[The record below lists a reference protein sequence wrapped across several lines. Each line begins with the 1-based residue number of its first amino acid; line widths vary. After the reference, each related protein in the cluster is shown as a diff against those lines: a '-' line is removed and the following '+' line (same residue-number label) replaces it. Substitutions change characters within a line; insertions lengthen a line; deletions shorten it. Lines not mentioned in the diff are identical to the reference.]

1 MGKRPGNLF
10 SRQRQA
16 LKEHNIVEVAGDND
30 RLNNNLKK
38 SSRMKNSSGDSLRKM
53 KKRGVIRQMLE
64 KFPKPN
70 QQQNGNN
77 YQINLQTHANHRN
90 AVVVEDHANVYE
102 QEVENNDVNDENDG
116 EEIYE
121 SRKLLIRQMQGMIAK
136 EVLKDRKG
144 TVGSEY
150 DSWSDLE
157 ENFARA
163 YEPIPLNIR
172 METWRQMSKKDILK
186 TISSKD
192 MREQFEGMSRDEILY
207 EIEKMQQSAKHLR
220 ERFGIDHLLQHNH
233 PPLTHHQL
241 ERARQKGRDV
251 DLESIV
257 TPNEVITVVPYC
269 HFFSFTFRIPIWL
282 TLAICRHL
290 ANLT

>member
-16 LKEHNIVEVAGDND
+16 LKENNIVEVAGDND

-70 QQQNGNN
+70 HQQQNGNN

-90 AVVVEDHANVYE
+90 AAVDDHAADVFE
-102 QEVENNDVNDENDG
+102 KEENEDEDG

-257 TPNEVITVVPYC
+257 TPNELQISEVIVVP
-269 HFFSFTFRIPIWL
+269 
-282 TLAICRHL
+282 
-290 ANLT
+290 